1 MSKVFSFKENHPTPV
16 TNDHD
21 HSTFTQYYTWQKGEN
36 MYMWEKESIYTWL
49 MGKISV
55 WWGRKVECN
64 RGEKKF
70 GRV

>member
-36 MYMWEKESIYTWL
+36 MYMWEKESILGSWAIYL
-49 MGKISV
+49 FG
-55 WWGRKVECN
+55 GG
-64 RGEKKF
+64 GE
-70 GRV
+70 